1 MSKQLTEQFR
11 YGLEQLDMLDTESHE
26 FQESSGLVFTDSLS
40 LSCNNYERLALEKA
54 RKYKADAIYFRR
66 FENRMTSIPQVYI
79 YDFTSVVKDV
89 NDEDIGELHRKL
101 WNSGQTPMFF
111 IFTRTEIKIFNCL
124 KSPDFDP
131 ETEKITATPMETI
144 NLAADIEDQLEKEK
158 LNEFSAGKFDNG
170 SFWDTS
176 KYREEFQLKDSSY
189 EKLLEYLKEV
199 RDHIIKEKKFPKPI
213 IDKLLVMS
221 ILLKYLE
228 DRTDPEGNKVF
239 PVDFFHRFSAG
250 ARNFTDILKEKGACL
265 RLFDY
270 LSKHF
275 NGEIFQWEDEK
286 ERALLAQTDLRPLAL
301 FSEARS
307 ETGGQRT
314 LWPLY
319 SFNDLPIELISNIY
333 EEFLGKGN
341 KKGVV
346 YTPPYLVHFLIDESM
361 PLESPREN
369 FKVLDPACGSGVFL
383 VAAYQRIID
392 WWRIRNDWKK
402 PELATLKKLLKENI
416 YGVDIEPGAVRL
428 TIFSLSLVLLDE
440 LSPKEIWENLKFDN
454 LEQSG
459 NLFEKDFFHLL
470 RHGKMESQFDLVI
483 GNPPFKS
490 SFDTGDA
497 KYIEIL
503 QQKQRPPVPD
513 NQLALLFLEQS
524 TFMCKEGGL
533 LCLIVPTGPFLYNVG
548 SLDFR
553 TYFLQLCNVIQ
564 ILDFTPLSNI
574 LFCSANVAAAAVFA
588 RKEEPN
594 LKTIL
599 HATFRRTKV
608 SKEKIYFQ
616 LDHYDFHRVAYK
628 YALNSPLIWKANLLG
643 GGRLHGLI
651 SRLSEFRTLGRY
663 LEEKI
668 KNNGWVVAEGFI
680 IGNKNEIARL
690 QTLAD
695 RVEQLTNE
703 EIEELSGLQKK
714 YKKADH
720 LTGAKTLPT
729 EALAVNGIDK
739 SKICTLKEKYFL
751 RPRVENKDIF
761 KGPHVLIKE
770 VAGADSI
777 PVALVEED
785 LCFMHQVIGVHS
797 PKEDIEELKQ
807 IENRIQ
813 GNRAYLF
820 HPAVFSGRYMI
831 GRATSILKKDI
842 DNLPYPEDKN
852 DFDFS
857 EVENILMDDVLDYM
871 LEFRRKGENSSAMAP
886 VTRAQLLRFGE
897 TYCKMLNAVYEKF
910 KPHEPVEAD
919 NFIYFPVYY
928 GEKPELETTDPAQ
941 FEKSLNQLVH
951 KTLGRNLKIA
961 RVLRL
966 YDKNV
971 IYLIKPKQ
979 ARYWLR
985 SAAVRDADETYEDL
999 IKQGY

>member
-11 YGLEQLDMLDTESHE
+11 YGLEQLDMLDTESPESPE
-26 FQESSGLVFTDSLS
+26 FQESFGLVFTDSLS

-79 YDFTSVVKDV
+79 YDFTSVDKDV
-89 NDEDIGELHRKL
+89 NDQDIGELHRKL

-131 ETEKITATPMETI
+131 ETEKITSTPMEFI

-199 RDHIIKEKKFPKPI
+199 RDHIIKEKKYPKPI

-250 ARNFTDILKEKGACL
+250 AQNFTDVLKEKGACL

-275 NGEIFQWEDEK
+275 NGEIFQWEDEE

-319 SFNDLPIELISNIY
+319 SFDDLPIELISNIY

-402 PELATLKKLLKENI
+402 PGLATLKKLLKENI

-428 TIFSLSLVLLDE
+428 AIFSLSLVLLDE

-483 GNPPFKS
+483 GNPPFKEN
-490 SFDTGDA
+490 FTTDDA
-497 KYIEIL
+497 NYIEVR
-503 QQKQRPPVPD
+503 QQERRPPIP
-513 NQLALLFLEQS
+513 NKQLALLFLEQS
-524 TFMCKEGGL
+524 PAMCKDGGL
-533 LCLIVPTGPFLYNVG
+533 LCLIVPTGPFLYNAG

-553 TYFLQLCNVIQ
+553 KHFLQMYNVIQ
-564 ILDFTPLSNI
+564 ILDFTSLSDI
-574 LFCSANVAAAAVFA
+574 LFCSTQVAAAAVFA

-643 GGRLHGLI
+643 GGRLHGLV
-651 SRLSEFRTLGRY
+651 SRLATFRTLGNY

-680 IGNKNEIARL
+680 IGNKNEITRL
-690 QTLAD
+690 QALAD
-695 RVEQLTNE
+695 RGEQLTNE
-703 EIEELSGLQKK
+703 EIK
-714 YKKADH
+714 
-720 LTGAKTLPT
+720 
-729 EALAVNGIDK
+729 
-739 SKICTLKEKYFL
+739 
-751 RPRVENKDIF
+751 
-761 KGPHVLIKE
+761 
-770 VAGADSI
+770 
-777 PVALVEED
+777 
-785 LCFMHQVIGVHS
+785 
-797 PKEDIEELKQ
+797 ELKQ

-813 GNRAYLF
+813 GNSACLF
-820 HPAVFSGRYMI
+820 HSSVFSGSYMI
-831 GRATSILKKDI
+831 DRVTAILKNDI

-886 VTRAQLLRFGE
+886 VTRDQLLRFGE
-897 TYCKMLNAVYEKF
+897 TYCKLLNAVYEKF
-910 KPHEPVEAD
+910 KPHEPVESD

-928 GEKPELETTDPAQ
+928 GEKPRLGTTDPAQ

-985 SAAVRDADETYEDL
+985 SAAIRDADETYEDL

>member
-1 MSKQLTEQFR
+1 MEYKVSKQLTEQFR
-11 YGLEQLDMLDTESHE
+11 YGLEQLDMLDIETHESHE

-66 FENRMTSIPQVYI
+66 FENRLTSIPQVYI
-79 YDFTSVVKDV
+79 YDFTAKETEAD
-89 NDEDIGELHRKL
+89 DDDIGELHRKL

-124 KSPDFDP
+124 KSPNLDP
-131 ETEKITATPMETI
+131 ETEKITSTPMETI
-144 NLAADIEDQLEKEK
+144 YLAAIIEDQLEKRK
-158 LNEFSAGKFDNG
+158 LNEFSARKLDNG

-176 KYREEFQLKDSSY
+176 NYRDEFQLKDSSY
-189 EKLLEYLKEV
+189 EKLLKYLQEV
-199 RDHIIKEKKFPKPI
+199 RYHIIKEKKFPKAI

-228 DRTDPEGNKVF
+228 DRTDPGGNKVF

-250 ARNFTDILKEKGACL
+250 AQNFTDILKEKGACL

-286 ERALLAQTDLRPLAL
+286 ERALLEQTDLRPLAL

-402 PELATLKKLLKENI
+402 PGLATLKKLLKENI
-416 YGVDIEPGAVRL
+416 YGVDIESEAVRL

-440 LSPKEIWENLKFDN
+440 LSPKEIWESLKFDN

-459 NLFEKDFFHLL
+459 NLFEKNFFHLL
-470 RHGKMESQFDLVI
+470 RHGKMEAQFDLVI

-490 SFDTGDA
+490 SFDTEDA
-497 KYIEIL
+497 EYIETI

-553 TYFLQLCNVIQ
+553 KHFLQMYNVIQ
-564 ILDFTPLSNI
+564 ILDFTPLSDI

-643 GGRLHGLI
+643 GGRLHGMV
-651 SRLSEFRTLGRY
+651 SRLATFRTLGNY

-680 IGNKNEIARL
+680 IGNKNEIARMQVL
-690 QTLAD
+690 TD

-703 EIEELSGLQKK
+703 EMKELNGLQKK

-729 EALAVNGIDK
+729 EALTEKGIDE
-739 SKICTLKEKYFL
+739 SKIYTLKEKFFL
-751 RPRVENKDIF
+751 RPREENRAIF
-761 KGPHVLIKE
+761 KGPHLLIKE
-770 VAGADSI
+770 MADANSI
-777 PVALVEED
+777 PIAFVEDD
-785 LCFMHQVIGVHS
+785 LSFMDKIIGIHA
-797 PKEDIEELKQ
+797 PREDIEELKQ
-807 IENRIQ
+807 IENRIR

-820 HPAVFSGRYMI
+820 HPAVFSGQYMI
-831 GRATSILKKDI
+831 GRATSILKNDI
-842 DNLPYPEDKN
+842 DNLPYPEDKSE
-852 DFDFS
+852 FDFS

-871 LEFRRKGENSSAMAP
+871 LEFRRKGENSPAMAP
-886 VTRAQLLRFGE
+886 VTQDQLLRFGE
-897 TYCKMLNAVYEKF
+897 TFCKLLNAV
-910 KPHEPVEAD
+910 
-919 NFIYFPVYY
+919 
-928 GEKPELETTDPAQ
+928 
-941 FEKSLNQLVH
+941 
-951 KTLGRNLKIA
+951 
-961 RVLRL
+961 
-966 YDKNV
+966 
-971 IYLIKPKQ
+971 
-979 ARYWLR
+979 
-985 SAAVRDADETYEDL
+985 
-999 IKQGY
+999 

>member
-1 MSKQLTEQFR
+1 MTAQFS
-11 YGLEQLDMLDTESHE
+11 YGLEQLDMLDTESPE
-26 FQESSGLVFTDSLS
+26 FQEFSGLVFTDSLS
-40 LSCNNYERLALEKA
+40 LSRNNYERLALEKA
-54 RKYKADAIYFRR
+54 CKYKADAIYFRR

-79 YDFTSVVKDV
+79 YDFTSVEKDV

-101 WNSGQTPMFF
+101 WNSGQAPMFF

-124 KSPDFDP
+124 KSPHFDP
-131 ETEKITATPMETI
+131 LTEKITSNPMETI

-158 LNEFSAGKFDNG
+158 LNEFSGRKFDNG

-176 KYREEFQLKDSSY
+176 KYKEEFQLKDSSY

-199 RDHIIKEKKFPKPI
+199 RDHIIKKKKFPKPI

-239 PVDFFHRFSAG
+239 PEDFFHRFSAG
-250 ARNFTDILKEKGACL
+250 AKNFTDVLKEKGACL

-270 LSKHF
+270 LSNHF

-286 ERALLAQTDLRPLAL
+286 ERRLLAQTDLGPLAL

-341 KKGVV
+341 KKGVI

-402 PELATLKKLLKENI
+402 PGLETLKKLLKENI
-416 YGVDIEPGAVRL
+416 YGVDIESEAVRL

-440 LSPKEIWENLKFDN
+440 LSPKEIWESLKFDN

-459 NLFEKDFFHLL
+459 NLLAKDFFHLI
-470 RHGKMESQFDLVI
+470 RHRRMGDKFDLVI

-490 SFDTGDA
+490 KIDTEDA
-497 KYIEIL
+497 KYIETI
-503 QQKQRPPVPD
+503 QQEQRPPVPD

-533 LCLIVPTGPFLYNVG
+533 LCLIVPSGPFLYNAG

-553 TYFLQLCNVIQ
+553 KYFLQMCNVVQ
-564 ILDFTPLSNI
+564 ILDFTPLSDI
-574 LFCSANVAAAAVFA
+574 LFCSAKVAASALFA
-588 RKEEPN
+588 RKEAPN

-643 GGRLHGLI
+643 GGRLHGLV
-651 SRLSEFRTLGRY
+651 SRLAKFRTLGNY

-680 IGNKNEIARL
+680 IGNKNEITRL
-690 QTLAD
+690 QAFTD
-695 RVEQLTNE
+695 KGEQLTSE
-703 EIEELSGLQKK
+703 EAKELKSLQKK
-714 YKKADH
+714 YKKASH
-720 LTGAKTLPT
+720 LTGKKTLPT
-729 EALAVNGIDK
+729 EALTEKGIDI
-739 SKICTLKEKYFL
+739 SKIYTLKEEFFY
-751 RPRVENKDIF
+751 RTAETNKAIF
-761 KGPHVLIKE
+761 KGPHLLIKE

-777 PVALVEED
+777 PIAFIEED
-785 LCFMHQVIGVHS
+785 LSFKHRIVGVHA
-797 PKEDIEELKQ
+797 PKKDKEELKQ
-807 IENRIQ
+807 LKNRIQ
-813 GNRAYLF
+813 GNSACLF
-820 HPAVFSGRYMI
+820 HSSVFSGSFMI
-831 GRATSILKKDI
+831 DRVTAILKNDI

-852 DFDFS
+852 EFDFS

-871 LEFRRKGENSSAMAP
+871 LEFRRKGENSLAMAP
-886 VTRAQLLRFGE
+886 VAQDQLLRFGE
-897 TYCKMLNAVYEKF
+897 TYCKVLNALYEKF
-910 KPHEPVEAD
+910 KPHEPVESN
-919 NFIYFPVYY
+919 NFIYFPIYY
-928 GEKPELETTDPAQ
+928 GEKPNLEITDPAQ

-966 YDKNV
+966 YDKNI

-985 SAAVRDADETYEDL
+985 SVAVRDADETFEDL